1 MSSAPLPYNL
11 QWAQSDLDKALT
23 KNDPAAIRAG
33 LQEVLTQLSWG
44 VDVSPL
50 LGVIVMATETHD
62 IPCKRM
68 VYTIMTSIA
77 RKDPDMSIL
86 ITNTLLKDCASVNP
100 IVRGMALR
108 AICDIEVTT
117 IQDELP
123 KIVAV
128 GLTDTN
134 PYVRRMAIL
143 ATIHLHRVA
152 PQSIEEKGI
161 TTRLFELLRDRD
173 PQIICN
179 SLFALSAILSDN
191 GGISFDMNLIHH
203 LVNSLPKFSEWA
215 QSEAMQV
222 ISQYHPANDRER
234 FDLMNIVDQFLQS
247 SSSAV
252 LTATVKILL
261 TLTNDR
267 ADLQRQVVGRV
278 LPKFITHIHS
288 SCPEEQYALL
298 KHLIVLARRFPTV
311 FKQSI
316 PHFFVNFSDNPDVAR
331 AKFELLEIITD
342 DFFSREVIET
352 TARYVLLEK
361 PFTIEYGIKL
371 MRNLALRLPS
381 SIQTIVLKMK
391 LFFDMK
397 RHNLVNQ
404 CLIILPDLMRRLPLS
419 ISEFISLLPGEPPS
433 ELNGPALGAYAW
445 ILGEYGDR
453 IADSVYCLEHLML
466 KSWGAKDKADQS
478 AGSASNPMLPSAH
491 DEQSMMKICLMT
503 ALAKLLF
510 VTPGEARPVLAA
522 VLALGVKDSHPGV
535 RSKALFLYNLLKAD
549 LDAARS
555 ALMTTKQSMEPFVED
570 ADSENID
577 MVFDEFNTFSVCYEQ
592 PQIEWNKGPEEI
604 DLSVEEEEEEDQ
616 NEHKLEDLQ
625 EISPEDFQALWTT
638 EGIASIEDSISLGF
652 EIDIQMFV
660 DALVNANVGVMAS
673 GKTDD
678 GGSKIFAY
686 GYIEGNIALIECVE
700 KGGEMSF
707 TIKAETN
714 EIAESFKDF
723 WLGIFN
729 E

>member
-1 MSSAPLPYNL
+1 MSALPYNL
-11 QWAQSDLDKALT
+11 EWAQSDLDKALT

-44 VDVSPL
+44 VDVSKL
-50 LGVIVMATETHD
+50 LGVIVMASETHD

-86 ITNTLLKDCASVNP
+86 ITNTLLKDCASDNP
-100 IVRGMALR
+100 ITRGMALR

-128 GLTDTN
+128 GLADSN
-134 PYVRRMAIL
+134 PYVLRMAIL
-143 ATIHLHRVA
+143 ATIHLKRVA

-161 TTRLFELLRDRD
+161 TTRLFELLRHRD

-179 SLFALSAILSDN
+179 SLFALSAILKDN
-191 GGISFDMNLIHH
+191 GGIPFDMNLIHH

-215 QSEAMQV
+215 QAEAMQV
-222 ISQYHPANDRER
+222 IAQYQPANDKER

-252 LTATVKILL
+252 LTAAVKILL
-261 TLTNDR
+261 ALTNER
-267 ADLQRQVVGRV
+267 GDLQRKVVSRV

-288 SCPEEQYALL
+288 SSPEEQYCLL
-298 KHLIVLARRFPTV
+298 KHLIVLARRYATV
-311 FKQSI
+311 FKPSI
-316 PHFFVNFSDNPDVAR
+316 PHFFVNFSDPPDVAR

-342 DFFSREVIET
+342 DVFAREVIET

-371 MRNLALRLPS
+371 MRDLALRLPS
-381 SIQTIVLKMK
+381 SIQVIISKMR

-404 CLIILPDLMRRLPLS
+404 CLIVLPDLMRRLPLS
-419 ISEFISLLPGEPPS
+419 LPDFISLLPGEPPS

-453 IADSVYCLEHLML
+453 VADSVYCLEHLML
-466 KSWGAKDKADQS
+466 KSWGAKENKQENTP
-478 AGSASNPMLPSAH
+478 GSATLPSAH

-510 VTPGEARPVLAA
+510 VTPGEAKPVFAA
-522 VLALGVKDSHPGV
+522 VLSLGIKDAHPGV
-535 RSKALFLYNLLKAD
+535 RSRAYFLYNLFKTD
-549 LDAARS
+549 LDAART

-577 MVFDEFNTFSVCYEQ
+577 MVFDEFNTFSVVYEQ
-592 PQIEWNKGPEEI
+592 PQCDWDKAPEEI
-604 DLSVEEEEEEDQ
+604 DLSIEEEEEEDQ

-625 EISPEDFQALWTT
+625 EIAPEDFQALWTM
-638 EGIASIEDSISLGF
+638 EGIAVVEDSINLGF
-652 EIDIQMFV
+652 ELDLQPFV
-660 DALVNANVGVMAS
+660 DALVAANVGVMAN

-678 GGSKIFAY
+678 GGSKVFAY
-686 GYIEGNIALIECVE
+686 GYIDGNIALIECLE

-714 EIAESFKDF
+714 EIAEAFKDF
-723 WLGIFN
+723 WLSLFN